1 MSQSTP
7 LGGLELTLRDSPTP
21 ISYSVYKLRDSLFRT
36 RLPFAAI
43 SRLAPAPPSFA
54 QSHRD
59 WMNGD
64 NPAKLI
70 AQRQW
75 LTTREGLG
83 EGVPHCGATLFGG
96 LWILVCDERRSHDPA
111 ISIEAEPNGNLSGRS
126 FLGSDPARLQRGAN
140 IVRIGNRNLP
150 RRRMTGGTYGSVRD
164 RECHQDQ
171 ETGI

>member
-1 MSQSTP
+1 M
-7 LGGLELTLRDSPTP
+7 GLALFDRGSLWIASGCRLTT
-21 ISYSVYKLRDSLFRT
+21 
-36 RLPFAAI
+36 
-43 SRLAPAPPSFA
+43 APPPFA

-64 NPAKLI
+64 NPAKLV

-83 EGVPHCGATLFGG
+83 ECVPHCGATLFGG
-96 LWILVCDERRSHDPA
+96 LWVLVCDERRPHDPA

-140 IVRIGNRNLP
+140 IVRIGNRNLS
-150 RRRMTGGTYGSVRD
+150 RRRVPGGTYGGVRG